1 MYVEAIDKE
10 TADKIVH
17 VLCIA
22 AKCPALQYY
31 FLTDHVCN
39 ALGIKH
45 YYNLTNP
52 KKSVHTTSRL
62 AHMLAHR
69 RKVIFSYICM
79 YRVRNIT
86 HCHHMN
92 VNIVDTYHFM
102 YAGTSQLETPQVPV
116 RAAGYLQGNS
126 SRDRR

>member
-1 MYVEAIDKE
+1 MPHGKFWARAVNTTAKNANKYGLWTIPGSGVCRTLGKFKKMYVEAIDQE

-52 KKSVHTTSRL
+52 KKKRS
-62 AHMLAHR
+62 
-69 RKVIFSYICM
+69 
-79 YRVRNIT
+79 
-86 HCHHMN
+86 
-92 VNIVDTYHFM
+92 
-102 YAGTSQLETPQVPV
+102 
-116 RAAGYLQGNS
+116 
-126 SRDRR
+126 